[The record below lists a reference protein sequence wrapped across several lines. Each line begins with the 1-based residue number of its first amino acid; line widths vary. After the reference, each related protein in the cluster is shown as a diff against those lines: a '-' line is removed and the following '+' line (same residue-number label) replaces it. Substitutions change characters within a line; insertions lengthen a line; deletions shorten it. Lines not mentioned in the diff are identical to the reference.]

1 MTLLGM
7 EGFKR
12 SFEECKS
19 QKQSGPNRSE
29 RGIRT
34 GHFGPGTSIDNLR
47 DPHDKKLKI
56 RFINRNKGKKN
67 EGKKKNIRANAI
79 QIFISDSSI
88 PPPPLPETPIPP
100 PPSDEPP
107 SPPPEPTFIPPPP
120 SLPLDL
126 PPDPDQVARDR
137 HFARCCRHAFRIYQN
152 RVQVEEFIETIGI
165 IPKPRESPCPSPAIS
180 VIFLFWYYNNIY

>member
-1 MTLLGM
+1 MTHFYDSSFNPFLFIYILLFIPNCSSSVHKISAFIKIKKRNILENRYDVMTLLGM

-67 EGKKKNIRANAI
+67 EGKRKI
-79 QIFISDSSI
+79 
-88 PPPPLPETPIPP
+88 LM
-100 PPSDEPP
+100 
-107 SPPPEPTFIPPPP
+107 
-120 SLPLDL
+120 
-126 PPDPDQVARDR
+126 
-137 HFARCCRHAFRIYQN
+137 
-152 RVQVEEFIETIGI
+152 
-165 IPKPRESPCPSPAIS
+165 
-180 VIFLFWYYNNIY
+180 

>member
-1 MTLLGM
+1 MKKNHNFSENRYDVMTLLGM

-67 EGKKKNIRANAI
+67 EGKKKRN
-79 QIFISDSSI
+79 S
-88 PPPPLPETPIPP
+88 
-100 PPSDEPP
+100 
-107 SPPPEPTFIPPPP
+107 
-120 SLPLDL
+120 
-126 PPDPDQVARDR
+126 
-137 HFARCCRHAFRIYQN
+137 
-152 RVQVEEFIETIGI
+152 
-165 IPKPRESPCPSPAIS
+165 
-180 VIFLFWYYNNIY
+180 

>member
-67 EGKKKNIRANAI
+67 EGKKKKYTCKANSKI
-79 QIFISDSSI
+79 
-88 PPPPLPETPIPP
+88 
-100 PPSDEPP
+100 
-107 SPPPEPTFIPPPP
+107 
-120 SLPLDL
+120 
-126 PPDPDQVARDR
+126 
-137 HFARCCRHAFRIYQN
+137 
-152 RVQVEEFIETIGI
+152 
-165 IPKPRESPCPSPAIS
+165 
-180 VIFLFWYYNNIY
+180 

>member
-19 QKQSGPNRSE
+19 QKQTGPNRSE

-67 EGKKKNIRANAI
+67 EGKKKLKITVLNYCSRKC
-79 QIFISDSSI
+79 DS
-88 PPPPLPETPIPP
+88 TT
-100 PPSDEPP
+100 
-107 SPPPEPTFIPPPP
+107 TFTGDTYTA
-120 SLPLDL
+120 S
-126 PPDPDQVARDR
+126 
-137 HFARCCRHAFRIYQN
+137 
-152 RVQVEEFIETIGI
+152 T
-165 IPKPRESPCPSPAIS
+165 K
-180 VIFLFWYYNNIY
+180 

>member
-1 MTLLGM
+1 MTHHSIHFSSFIFCYLYLTVLRPFIKLAPLSKSKNLNILENRYDVMTLLGM

-67 EGKKKNIRANAI
+67 EGKRKI
-79 QIFISDSSI
+79 
-88 PPPPLPETPIPP
+88 LM
-100 PPSDEPP
+100 
-107 SPPPEPTFIPPPP
+107 
-120 SLPLDL
+120 
-126 PPDPDQVARDR
+126 
-137 HFARCCRHAFRIYQN
+137 
-152 RVQVEEFIETIGI
+152 
-165 IPKPRESPCPSPAIS
+165 
-180 VIFLFWYYNNIY
+180 

>member
-67 EGKKKNIRANAI
+67 EGKKKKLKIVILNFYSRKC
-79 QIFISDSSI
+79 DS
-88 PPPPLPETPIPP
+88 T
-100 PPSDEPP
+100 
-107 SPPPEPTFIPPPP
+107 T
-120 SLPLDL
+120 
-126 PPDPDQVARDR
+126 
-137 HFARCCRHAFRIYQN
+137 
-152 RVQVEEFIETIGI
+152 TITGDTYTAST
-165 IPKPRESPCPSPAIS
+165 K
-180 VIFLFWYYNNIY
+180 

>member
-19 QKQSGPNRSE
+19 QKQTGPNRSE

-67 EGKKKNIRANAI
+67 EGMKVVLLIPSKSIEFQIVRFHRHHYRRLLYRLRQVTSHPVLLLSQLSSLPHRAYLLIFHQI
-79 QIFISDSSI
+79 QIR
-88 PPPPLPETPIPP
+88 
-100 PPSDEPP
+100 
-107 SPPPEPTFIPPPP
+107 SPVIVI
-120 SLPLDL
+120 LH
-126 PPDPDQVARDR
+126 AAAAM
-137 HFARCCRHAFRIYQN
+137 HF
-152 RVQVEEFIETIGI
+152 EFIKIEFKSKNLQKQSESFQSLGNL
-165 IPKPRESPCPSPAIS
+165 PVPRLQ
-180 VIFLFWYYNNIY
+180 FR

>member
-1 MTLLGM
+1 MTHFLSHFHDSCVLIQHIPNRSMTFSWSHDMSWVQSPTQIVLANNFRWLIFMTHHSIHFSSFIFCYLYLTVLRPFIKLAPLSKSKNLNILENRYDVMTLLGM

-67 EGKKKNIRANAI
+67 EGKRKI
-79 QIFISDSSI
+79 
-88 PPPPLPETPIPP
+88 LM
-100 PPSDEPP
+100 
-107 SPPPEPTFIPPPP
+107 
-120 SLPLDL
+120 
-126 PPDPDQVARDR
+126 
-137 HFARCCRHAFRIYQN
+137 
-152 RVQVEEFIETIGI
+152 
-165 IPKPRESPCPSPAIS
+165 
-180 VIFLFWYYNNIY
+180 